1 VTDQNLQLIS
11 SVELHTVSQ
20 LCVLIEAEYQ
30 NASQRI
36 FS

>member
-11 SVELHTVSQ
+11 SLDLDTVSR